1 MATKSQKMKVGIFL
15 VVGAFLIAGIFVGI
29 SLRNRKP
36 TSVYHI
42 KLEESVSGLGQDAK
56 VVYRGVPVGKVIEVR
71 VNDRNEVIA
80 TLGVERDLVTLR
92 EGTEA
97 KLDWANLMGTPQI
110 ELTGGKLNAPILKP
124 GSFIPSKA
132 SVMGHLEKDLPAIL
146 DEIKTILAKINRSI
160 GDVDEDRVGQLVRD
174 ADTVVLTANEAL
186 RELTSFLQTMR
197 GAVFNTQ
204 YETTQTM
211 RAFREAVI
219 PAERTLQQLG
229 QDPSSI
235 IWGRSGPENPYV
247 R

>member
-1 MATKSQKMKVGIFL
+1 MATRSQKMKVGVFL
-15 VVGAFLIAGIFVGI
+15 VIGVFLIAGIFVGI

-36 TSVYHI
+36 TNFYFI
-42 KLEESVSGLGQDAK
+42 KFEESVSGLGRDAK
-56 VVYRGVPVGKVIEVR
+56 VVYRGVPVGKVIDVR
-71 VNDRNEVIA
+71 VTDRNEVIA
-80 TLGVERDLVTLR
+80 KLGVEGDLVTLR

-124 GSFIPSKA
+124 GSFIPSKS
-132 SVMGHLEKDLPAIL
+132 SVLGDLEKDLPAIL
-146 DEIKTILAKINRSI
+146 DEIKSILAKINRSI
-160 GDVDEDRVGQLVRD
+160 GDVDEDRFGKLVRD
-174 ADTVVLTANEAL
+174 ADTVVVTANEAL

-211 RAFREAVI
+211 RALREAVI
-219 PAERTLQQLG
+219 PAERSLQQLG

-235 IWGRSGPENPYV
+235 IWGKSNPENPYV